1 MRALIVLAHPEP
13 ASTNGR
19 LARAAADELREAGFD
34 VDLDDL
40 YAEGFDPLEGPAHF
54 SARVDPE
61 RFDAQSEQR
70 HAWQAGTTA
79 ADVLRELERVE
90 RADLLVFQYPLWWHA
105 QPAMLK
111 GWLDRVLVYGG
122 TYTARERYDRGRY
135 RGKRALLS
143 VTLGAPAETYAYNGR
158 NGDVE
163 LLLWP
168 MAYTLYYV
176 GLDVLEPFVGYEIS
190 GAIAYGDADPGARR
204 DACERD
210 LRARL
215 RSLDDERPLPF
226 NGFDDLDERGRLR
239 PGVAGRSA
247 FIRDDPSRIP
257 NR

>member
-1 MRALIVLAHPEP
+1 VRALIVLAHPEP

-19 LARAAADELREAGFD
+19 LARAAADELRSAGHE

-54 SARVDPE
+54 AVRADRQ
-61 RFDAQSEQR
+61 RFDAQTEQR
-70 HAWQAGTTA
+70 NAWKEGATA
-79 ADVLRELERVE
+79 PDVVRELGRVE
-90 RADLLVFQYPLWWHA
+90 RADLIVFQYPLWWHA

-122 TYTARERYDRGRY
+122 TYTARERYDRGRF
-135 RGKRALLS
+135 RGKRALIS

-158 NGDVE
+158 NGDIE

-168 MAYTLYYV
+168 MAYSLYYV
-176 GLDVLEPFVGYEIS
+176 GLEVLEPFIAYEIS
-190 GAIAYGDADPGARR
+190 GAIAYGDDDPGARR

-215 RSLDDERPLPF
+215 RALDAERPLAF

-239 PGVAGRSA
+239 PGVGGHSA
-247 FIRDDPSRIP
+247 FIREDPSRVP